1 MKIILKDGSVKEYAQ
16 AMSVIDI
23 AKDLSEGL
31 ARVACAGEVNGEVV
45 DLRTVLEQDCEL
57 NILTA
62 KDEKGLAALRHTASH
77 VMAQAVKRLY
87 PSTKLAIGPSI
98 ADGFYYDMEFD
109 TPLTSDDFGKIE
121 AEMKKI
127 IKEDLKIERFTK
139 SREDAIAFMKEKG
152 EPYKVEL
159 IEDLPEGEEISFYS
173 QGEFVDL
180 CAGPHLMSTKGVG
193 KAFKIMSLAGAY
205 WRGDEHNK
213 MLTRLY
219 ATAFGKKEELEA
231 YITMMEEAKKRDH
244 RKLGKELGLFMMHE
258 AGPGFPFF
266 LPKGMVLKNTLL
278 DYWRQIHKKAG
289 YVEVSTPIILN
300 RSLWETSGHWDH
312 YKNNMYTTVID
323 EEDYAIKPMN
333 CPGGVLVYASEPRSY
348 RDLPLRMGELGI
360 VHRHEKSGQLHG
372 LMRVRCFTQDD
383 AHIFMTPEQIK
394 DEIKGV
400 VHLINQVYSLFGFKY
415 HVELSTRPEDS
426 MGSDEDWEMATEGL
440 RSALEELGLPY
451 VVNEGDGAFYGPKI
465 DFHLEDSIGRTWQ
478 CGTIQLDFQLPQ
490 RFELEYTGADGEKH
504 RPIMIHRVVF
514 GSIERFIG
522 ILIEHFA
529 GAFPTWL
536 APVQVKI
543 LPISDKYADYSKEVL
558 DKLTEAG
565 IRAEMDTRSEKIGY
579 KIREAQT
586 QKIPYMLVVGQKEEE
601 EKTVSVRSRFAG
613 DEGASSVESFIESIQ
628 KEIEEKNLRET
639 VKADEAK

>member
-1 MKIILKDGSVKEYAQ
+1 MKVTLKDGSVKEYAQ
-16 AMSVIDI
+16 PMAVIDI
-23 AKDLSEGL
+23 AKDLSDGL

-45 DLRTVLEQDCEL
+45 DLRTVVENDAEV

-62 KDEKGLAALRHTASH
+62 KDEAGLSALRHTASH

-87 PSTKLAIGPSI
+87 PNTKLAIGPSI
-98 ADGFYYDMEFD
+98 ADGFYYDMEFE
-109 TPLTSDDFGKIE
+109 TPLTSDDFSKIE

-139 SREDAIAFMKEKG
+139 PRAEAIEFMKEKG

-159 IEDLPEGEEISFYS
+159 IEDLPEDAEISFYS
-173 QGEFVDL
+173 QGEFTDL

-219 ATAFGKKEELEA
+219 ATAFAKKEELEA

-266 LPKGMVLKNTLL
+266 LPKGMTLKNTLL
-278 DYWRQIHKKAG
+278 DYWREIHKKAG

-300 RSLWETSGHWDH
+300 RKLWETSGHWDH

-323 EEDYAIKPMN
+323 DEDYAIKPMN

-348 RDLPLRMGELGI
+348 RDLPLRVGELGL

-383 AHIFMTPEQIK
+383 AHIFMTPDQIK

-400 VHLINQVYSLFGFKY
+400 VSLINEVYSLFGFEY

-440 RSALEELGLPY
+440 RSALDEIGLPY

-465 DFHLEDSIGRTWQ
+465 DFHLVDCIGRTWQ

-490 RFELEYTGADGEKH
+490 RFELEYIGADGEKH

-536 APVQVKI
+536 APVQVRV
-543 LPISDKYADYSKEVL
+543 LPISDKYMDYAKKVEAQI
-558 DKLTEAG
+558 DEAG
-565 IRAEMDTRSEKIGY
+565 IRVDVDTRSEKIGY
-579 KIREAQT
+579 KIREAR
-586 QKIPYMLVVGQKEEE
+586 KARIPYMLVVGEKEEAE
-601 EKTVSVRSRFAG
+601 GKVSVRSRFLG
-613 DEGASSVESFIESIQ
+613 DEGQKDLGEFIAAIKEEIQNKVNRKVEVTE
-628 KEIEEKNLRET
+628 
-639 VKADEAK
+639 